1 MGLLDKLKRLRFP
14 SLERGNYARESE
26 RPIDNTDALTATG
39 GRGLDATGGVSHAQF
54 PPDYVK
60 QDDGRPLH

>member
-1 MGLLDKLKRLRFP
+1 VRLLDKLRRLRFP
-14 SLERGNYARESE
+14 SLERGDYARESE

-39 GRGLDATGGVSHAQF
+39 GRGIDPSGVAHASF

-60 QDDGRPLH
+60 QDDGRPQH